1 MITKR
6 RRIGMYDVVQGL
18 LCDWSLG
25 LFVRTG
31 DGPQMCVPRRPALPA
46 LPFPLRALSAHPM
59 SMCVA
64 HALLLGQYG
73 PLLDCGDVR
82 PRRLAVVGGLLRS
95 GAQARGGHRVQHAAG
110 AQAPLRAHVQH
121 LDRHLRGPRTRGR
134 WGGRPL
140 RIGNIATS
148 HASHGLSR
156 TVHSISMDFA
166 LYLVPARSSVK
177 RVDTGARVEAL

>member
-1 MITKR
+1 MWCRACCAIGPSASSCAPATGR
-6 RRIGMYDVVQGL
+6 RCACRA
-18 LCDWSLG
+18 
-25 LFVRTG
+25 
-31 DGPQMCVPRRPALPA
+31 ALPSP
-46 LPFPLRALSAHPM
+46 PFPSPLRALSAHPM

-82 PRRLAVVGGLLRS
+82 PRRLAVVGGLLRP

-166 LYLVPARSSVK
+166 LYLVPAFAARSRGSIRELV
-177 RVDTGARVEAL
+177 